1 MTRVVSSQPWFIYCT
16 FASVAEVPVVNP
28 NDKTTLFVNEAT
40 TFNNRP
46 VVLLRRV
53 PKKTPDLICNRN
65 TVVNG
70 LTTDYVN
77 ADEYS

>member
-16 FASVAEVPVVNP
+16 FVSVVEVPVVNP

-46 VVLLRRV
+46 VLLLRRV
-53 PKKTPDLICNRN
+53 PKITP
-65 TVVNG
+65 VVNG